1 MTSLKFPNLFKTNST
16 NVWQAQD
23 YHKLTKQNTILL
35 LQSERGELECDPYF
49 GVMLKH
55 YLYSQNNYVLKD
67 ILIDT
72 LYTQIAIFIPQVR
85 VDRNSIDL
93 ITDRERGKV
102 YCSFAGVNQIDFQ
115 YNTYNLLLFED
126 KDI

>member
-1 MTSLKFPNLFKTNST
+1 MRSYKFPKMFGSNSS
-16 NVWQAQD
+16 NIWRADD
-23 YHKLTKQNTILL
+23 YNKATKQNVLL
-35 LQSERGELECDPYF
+35 LLHSERGELECDPYF

-55 YLYSQNNYVLKD
+55 YLYSQNNYILKD

>member
-1 MTSLKFPNLFKTNST
+1 MTSLKFPNLFKSNST
-16 NVWQAQD
+16 NVWSD
-23 YHKLTKQNTILL
+23 SDFHKLTKQNTILL

-55 YLYSQNNYVLKD
+55 YLYSQNNYLLKD

-72 LYTQIAIFIPQVR
+72 LYTQIAIFIPQVK
-85 VDRNSIDL
+85 VDRASVEI
-93 ITDRERGKV
+93 ITDRERGKL
-102 YCSFAGVNQIDFQ
+102 YCQFSGINQLDYQ

-126 KDI
+126 QEI